1 MPKTTGRRIVM
12 PRPRKWKKVCCLPE
26 SEIFGPLTNISTNNE
41 IVVMKI
47 EEYETIRLID
57 FENLTQEECAE
68 KMQVSRATVQKL
80 YQDAR
85 SKIAG
90 SLVNGNLLKIEGGD
104 FQLYSESERGNCCC
118 GRQRN
123 RRRRNESYLQD
134 NNKEILK

>member
-1 MPKTTGRRIVM
+1 M

-26 SEIFGPLTNISTNNE
+26 SEIFGPLTKSNIQNE
-41 IVVMKI
+41 VTIMKI

-57 FENLTQEECAE
+57 LEQLTQEECAE

-85 SKIAG
+85 NKIAE

-104 FQLYSESERGNCCC
+104 YQLYSDSERGNSCCRC
-118 GRQRN
+118 RGYRCRN
-123 RRRRNESYLQD
+123 NELYFQT
-134 NNKEILK
+134 KTEEIKK